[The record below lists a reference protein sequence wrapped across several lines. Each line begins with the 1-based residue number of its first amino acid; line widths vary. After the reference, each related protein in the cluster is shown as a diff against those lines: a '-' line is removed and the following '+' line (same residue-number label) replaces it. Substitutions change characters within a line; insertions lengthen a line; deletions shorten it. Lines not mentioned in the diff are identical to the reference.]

1 MASHD
6 TLANMTGRNI
16 SDYIVKTNKAFYKKR
31 YGGFEFGVHN
41 NFKDLNNTVIK
52 KNLALIFEVILI
64 IDTKLILFNEHTNLE
79 K

>member
-6 TLANMTGRNI
+6 TLANMTRRNI

-52 KNLALIFEVILI
+52 KNLALIFEVIL
-64 IDTKLILFNEHTNLE
+64 DTKLILFNEHNL
-79 K
+79 KK

>member
-6 TLANMTGRNI
+6 TLANMTRRNI

-52 KNLALIFEVILI
+52 RNLALIFEVF
-64 IDTKLILFNEHTNLE
+64 IDTKLILFNEHNL
-79 K
+79 KK

>member
-6 TLANMTGRNI
+6 TLANMTRRNI

>member
-6 TLANMTGRNI
+6 TLANMTRRNI

-52 KNLALIFEVILI
+52 RNLALIFEVI